1 MIPKYCEGMF
11 PSSYGR
17 VIDFMHVYDEDMK
30 VLGDAIEWLPVAEEK
45 LLRKQLTLDNGSH
58 NKV

>member
-1 MIPKYCEGMF
+1 MF

-30 VLGDAIEWLPVAEEK
+30 VLGDAIEWLPVTEEK